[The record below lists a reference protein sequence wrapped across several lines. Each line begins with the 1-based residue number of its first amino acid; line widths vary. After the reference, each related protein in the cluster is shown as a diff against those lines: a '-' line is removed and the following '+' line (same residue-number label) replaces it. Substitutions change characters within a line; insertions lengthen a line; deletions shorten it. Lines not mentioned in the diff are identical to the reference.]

1 MKKSSLIS
9 QRSLRAFTLIELLVV
24 IAIIAILAAM
34 LLPAIAVAKKRAMV
48 TRAKSE
54 MQQIGTALTKYES
67 TYNRLPILPGNGI
80 NTGTGDITF
89 GLGINTNAPV
99 AALASQNVI
108 ATNSAIIAVLM
119 DQETFRN
126 NTRSANFG
134 HVLNP
139 QKVAFLNAKFVADS
153 AGPGVGLDGEYRDP
167 WGNPY
172 IISLDY
178 SLDGKTRDIVYSKRA
193 VAKQPT
199 EPPANTS
206 QQGVGGLFNPTAGG
220 GTDEFQY
227 NGNFMIWSKGPDG
240 ANLNNTSY
248 NKDPN
253 KDNVL
258 QWKD

>member
-1 MKKSSLIS
+1 MKKSFLIS

-34 LLPAIAVAKKRAMV
+34 LLPALGVVKKNAMIR
-48 TRAKSE
+48 RAKIE
-54 MQQIGTALTKYES
+54 MQDIGTALTKYES
-67 TYNRLPILPGNGI
+67 TYNRLPIIPGNGI

-89 GLGINTNAPV
+89 GLGVNTNPPAG
-99 AALASQNVI
+99 ALASQNVI

-139 QKVAFLNAKFVADS
+139 QRLPMLNAKFASDS
-153 AGPGVGLDGEYRDP
+153 LSPGVGLDGEYRDP

-172 IISLDY
+172 VISLDY
-178 SLDGKTRDIVYSKRA
+178 SLDGKTRDIVYSRRLVSQVNA
-193 VAKQPT
+193 
-199 EPPANTS
+199 

-227 NGNFMIWSKGPDG
+227 NGNYMIWSKGLDG
-240 ANLNNTSY
+240 SHSLNLKY
-248 NKDPN
+248 NIDPN
-253 KDNVL
+253 KDNVTL
-258 QWKD
+258 WKE